1 MRVVA
6 LISGGKDSCY
16 NMMQCIAAGHDI
28 VALANLKPQSKDEL
42 DSYMYQSVGHQAVEL
57 YAEAMGL
64 PLFRQRTNGVA
75 LQQEKIYTHTPEDE
89 VEDLFDLL
97 ANIKTQIEFD
107 AVAVG
112 AILSDY
118 QRLRV
123 EDVCSRL
130 GICSLSY
137 LWRRD
142 QKELL
147 QEMIDCNI
155 EAIVIKVAALGLDP
169 TKHLGLRIDKLMP
182 HLVKMNEKYGLNIC
196 GEGGEYETFTLDCPL
211 FTKSV
216 IIEEFETVMHTNDT
230 IAPVGYINFK
240 KFCLLK
246 KPNVDEN
253 QSFRDRMACY
263 RVRSPLAHLMDLDDL
278 EIDLGTVTDGDNFDD
293 DASENNSIIIDQT
306 DGQVCLGELIET
318 DSVSCIGY
326 PNGWTWINS
335 LTGYWVDDKSPVIV
349 ALEKLRDLLQERNL
363 ELTDVVAVTLYV
375 RDMTEFLN
383 MNAQYASIMC
393 RISPPVR
400 VCVEIP
406 LSEYTPILI
415 DVVAY
420 KPPSKS
426 SSNSNLPS
434 ISKHTMHVQSISH
447 WAPANIGPYSQAI
460 RVGDIIYV
468 AGQIALVPGTLN
480 IVEGGIRQQCRLSL
494 RHVSRIIKAVD
505 PNIQLRDV
513 VQGICYVTHTK
524 YIHAARTEWEK
535 RTNNAIVDYI
545 VVSRLPKNAI
555 VEWHLWA
562 HRHNSRFEYEET
574 GCCVDNYRVSIR
586 RRWNYENNVAA
597 IVTYISSGSCT
608 SLSAI
613 TDSLETSTESISAI
627 GLEEAFRYSL
637 KRLLRGEPTSTPT
650 DAICS
655 LRIFYKVSQDQKP
668 ICRQLINATLN
679 NLRVEY
685 RIVATVIPVLH
696 LHHPNTFVS
705 ICALRHNT

>member
-1 MRVVA
+1 MKVVA

-28 VALANLKPQSKDEL
+28 VALANLQPHSRDEL
-42 DSYMYQSVGHQAVEL
+42 DSYMYQSVGHQAIDL

-64 PLFRQRTNGVA
+64 PLFRQQTNGVA
-75 LQQEKIYTHTPEDE
+75 LQQEKVYTRTPKDE

-97 ANIKTQIEFD
+97 VNIKKQINFD
-107 AVAVG
+107 AIAVG

-130 GICSLSY
+130 GLCSLSY

-182 HLVKMNEKYGLNIC
+182 HLVQMNEKYGLNIC

-216 IIEEFETVMHTNDT
+216 IIEEFETVMHTNDV

-253 QSFRDRMACY
+253 QSFRDRLAKY
-263 RVRSPLAHLMDLDDL
+263 SVRSPLAHLMDLDDL
-278 EIDLGTVTDGDNFDD
+278 EIDLGTIADSDNLENITTD
-293 DASENNSIIIDQT
+293 NSIDQID
-306 DGQVCLGELIET
+306 GLMNAREIIET

-326 PNGWTWINS
+326 PTGWTWINS
-335 LTGYWVDDKSPVIV
+335 LVGYWEENKPPILV
-349 ALEKLRDLLQERNL
+349 ALEKLRDLLCKRNL
-363 ELTDVVAVTLYV
+363 ELSDVVAVTLYV
-375 RDMTEFLN
+375 RDMTEFLK
-383 MNAQYASIMC
+383 MNELYASIMC
-393 RISPPVR
+393 RVSPPVR

-406 LSEYTPILI
+406 LSEHTPILM

-420 KPPSKS
+420 KPPRKN
-426 SSNSNLPS
+426 SSNSNLPAVA
-434 ISKHTMHVQSISH
+434 KQTMHVQSISH

-460 RVGDIIYV
+460 KVGDIIYV

-480 IVEGGIRQQCRLSL
+480 IVEGGILRECRLSL

-505 PNIQLRDV
+505 SNTQLRDV
-513 VQGICYVTHTK
+513 VQGICYVTNTK

-535 RTNNAIVDYI
+535 RTNNAIVDYV
-545 VVSRLPKNAI
+545 VVSRLPKDAV

-562 HRHNSRFEYEET
+562 HKHNSRFEYEET

-608 SLSAI
+608 SLLAI
-613 TDSLETSTESISAI
+613 NDFTETSSEVISAT

-655 LRIFYKVSQDQKP
+655 LRIFYKVSCEQKP
-668 ICRQLINATLN
+668 PIYRQLINSTLKT
-679 NLRVEY
+679 LKTEFH
-685 RIVATVIPVLH
+685 IVATVVPVLH

-705 ICALRHNT
+705 IYALRHNT